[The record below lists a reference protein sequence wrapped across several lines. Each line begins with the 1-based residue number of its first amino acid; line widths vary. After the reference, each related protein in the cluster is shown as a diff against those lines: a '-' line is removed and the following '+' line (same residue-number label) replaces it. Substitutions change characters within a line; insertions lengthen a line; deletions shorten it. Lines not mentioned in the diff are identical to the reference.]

1 MLSARRPG
9 RVVRGLGRAFL
20 GIYLSIYVSKITCHF
35 CPRLPDFRSFVRSG
49 DKLQRSRIPSTLSS
63 WVLAEPP
70 SKCRRRAR
78 GGPRHAACFRW
89 RPRPFRAFD
98 GDRVRFAR
106 VVGCPRHRRGAPPIP
121 PLTPVPNLPRTKC
134 PRNYIV
140 GYPVGTGDKL
150 QGSRALALLYYST
163 CREIPGDTG
172 DSLYDLIL

>member
-1 MLSARRPG
+1 MATASAS
-9 RVVRGLGRAFL
+9 LA
-20 GIYLSIYVSKITCHF
+20 
-35 CPRLPDFRSFVRSG
+35 
-49 DKLQRSRIPSTLSS
+49 SS
-63 WVLAEPP
+63 
-70 SKCRRRAR
+70 
-78 GGPRHAACFRW
+78 AA
-89 RPRPFRAFD
+89 PAI
-98 GDRVRFAR
+98 GVELNE
-106 VVGCPRHRRGAPPIP
+106 PIP